1 VSSPNTSRSVSLPE
15 RVPAKTDRQMDKLAE
30 SADVDPEY
38 QMPDIGEAEY
48 LVSALSEVG
57 EGKISDGRLTSID
70 WVDIKAWIDVT
81 GAEIS
86 PGEAEALRMLSSVYV
101 SQYYEA
107 MEKGCPSPN
116 IEKLKDRE
124 VIASKVKSM
133 FAMLRG

>member
-1 VSSPNTSRSVSLPE
+1 MPE
-15 RVPAKTDRQMDKLAE
+15 
-30 SADVDPEY
+30 
-38 QMPDIGEAEY
+38 IGGAEY

-86 PGEAEALRMLSSVYV
+86 AGEAEALRTLSTAYV

-107 MEKGCPSPN
+107 MKKDCPPPN
-116 IEKLKDRE
+116 IERVKDRE
-124 VIASKVKSM
+124 VVANKVKSM